1 MIIAYG
7 SGGKLIS
14 SRWFSVGI
22 SHVFEIRW
30 WLGLESSKLPFIC
43 LLLVPRTLKLVE
55 WENWS
60 LVQLLSRVWLFV
72 TPWTA
77 AYQASLSFT
86 ISWSLLKFMSIE
98 LVVLSNHL
106 ILCCLLLL
114 LSIFPSLRAFPN
126 ELALCIRWPK
136 GTILP
141 MNIQGWFPLGLTS
154 LISLQ
159 SKGLL
164 RVFSSTTI

>member
-77 AYQASLSFT
+77 ARQASFSIT
-86 ISWSLLKFMSIE
+86 SSQSLLKLMSIE
-98 LVVLSNHL
+98 LVMPSNHL
-106 ILCCLLLL
+106 ILCRHLLLL
-114 LSIFPSLRAFPN
+114 PQSFPAPGSFPMSQFFTSGGQN
-126 ELALCIRWPK
+126 I
-136 GTILP
+136 GGSVSVSVLP
-141 MNIQGWFPLGLTS
+141 VNSQD
-154 LISLQ
+154 
-159 SKGLL
+159 
-164 RVFSSTTI
+164 

>member
-43 LLLVPRTLKLVE
+43 LLLVPRSLKLVE

-60 LVQLLSRVWLFV
+60 LVQLLSRVWFFV

-86 ISWSLLKFMSIE
+86 ISLSLLKVMSIE
-98 LVVLSNHL
+98 SAVQPSRHLSH
-106 ILCCLLLL
+106 
-114 LSIFPSLRAFPN
+114 PSS
-126 ELALCIRWPK
+126 LALN
-136 GTILP
+136 LS
-141 MNIQGWFPLGLTS
+141 QHHSLFPQ
-154 LISLQ
+154 ISSSNQRAKVLELQ
-159 SKGLL
+159 HQSFQWIFRIDFL
-164 RVFSSTTI
+164 